1 MITFEDCIGLCEL
14 SDDEV
19 AAIAE
24 HEHIP
29 ALAAAELG
37 NYLLRAPGGGVRISE
52 MIRDDIEAAVAR
64 RDINHAAEL
73 KMALKYFLLVH
84 PDAPLEPRAL
94 AA

>member
-1 MITFEDCIGLCEL
+1 MITFEDCIGFCEL
-14 SDDEV
+14 YDDEV

-29 ALAAAELG
+29 ALAAAELE
-37 NYLLRAPGGGVRISE
+37 NYLSQAPGGGVRISE
-52 MIRDDIEAAVAR
+52 MIRDDIEAAASR
-64 RDINHAAEL
+64 RDVNYAAKL

-84 PDAPLEPRAL
+84 PDPPLEPIPL

>member
-37 NYLLRAPGGGVRISE
+37 NYLLHTPDGGVRISE
-52 MIRDDIEAAVAR
+52 MIRDDIEAAVTR
-64 RDINHAAEL
+64 RDVNHAAKL

-84 PDAPLEPRAL
+84 PDAPVGPTPL

>member
-37 NYLLRAPGGGVRISE
+37 NYLLHEPDGGLRICE
-52 MIRDDIEAAVAR
+52 MIRDDIAAAVAR
-64 RDINHAAEL
+64 RDVNHAAKL
-73 KMALKYFLLVH
+73 KLTLKYFLQVH
-84 PDAPLEPRAL
+84 PNAPKGPVPL